1 MHRSRAPSLLLLAVL
16 LWPSPARAQ
25 ESGDDARITEGV
37 QLRSE
42 GRDLQAL
49 QVFREVYAAS
59 PTPRALAQIGL
70 AEQALGRWI
79 EAEADLERALAQ
91 KEDGWVTRH
100 RGQLDAALAIVQHH
114 LGWVAVES
122 SISGA
127 ELWIDGE
134 RAASLPRIE
143 PLRAV
148 AGAVVLEVR
157 AAGYDPLRRTI
168 EVEPGGRAQ
177 ERFVLVPSRAA
188 PSPPVD
194 PPRATSP
201 SAAPPRLMAWVTGLT
216 GITLVAGGAVA
227 NVVRES
233 NAAVYNDPKQ
243 CAPPPGKTVDD
254 VCGGRRR
261 AVNIAEGAM
270 IVGYAAGGAA
280 LLASAILF
288 ATSAPRRTRS
298 VALRCG
304 LGGAPFGVACGG
316 EF

>member
-1 MHRSRAPSLLLLAVL
+1 MHLSRAPSLLLLAVL

-49 QVFREVYAAS
+49 EVFREAYAAR

-91 KEDGWVTRH
+91 QGDGWVTRH

-134 RAASLPRIE
+134 RAASLPRVE

-168 EVEPGGRAQ
+168 EVEPGERAQ

-188 PSPPVD
+188 PSPVD
-194 PPRATSP
+194 SPRTTPP
-201 SAAPPRLMAWVTGLT
+201 SAAPQRRMAWVTGAT

-261 AVNIAEGAM
+261 AVNAAEGAM

-288 ATSAPRRTRS
+288 ATSAPRRTPG